1 MGSLAEVV
9 LIGDDERQLAA
20 AAEVALDEIERLSQ
34 RWSRFLPASEI
45 SRINRDA
52 ARGRVLVDR
61 ELFAVLAECDRW
73 RRLTDGAF
81 DITAGSWRAG
91 DSPRL
96 SGADVE
102 LDAAQGAVRFRTEG
116 LRLDLGAYGKGAA
129 LDLAGTLLRKLLL
142 DNWLLQ
148 IGTSSLLACGG
159 GPSGDG
165 WPVALRDP
173 DQPGV
178 IVQELVL
185 HDAALSSSSVL
196 AAGQTA
202 SDVVDPRTGDAL
214 TVQRACS
221 VMAATAAAAEA
232 LSTALL
238 VLGPANVLPL
248 PELSAEIARV
258 DWL

>member
-129 LDLAGTLLRKLLL
+129 STWRERCCESCSWTTGCCRLA
-142 DNWLLQ
+142 
-148 IGTSSLLACGG
+148 
-159 GPSGDG
+159 
-165 WPVALRDP
+165 PVP
-173 DQPGV
+173 CW
-178 IVQELVL
+178 
-185 HDAALSSSSVL
+185 L
-196 AAGQTA
+196 AAAGR
-202 SDVVDPRTGDAL
+202 P
-214 TVQRACS
+214 
-221 VMAATAAAAEA
+221 ATA
-232 LSTALL
+232 
-238 VLGPANVLPL
+238 GPWRCGIRI
-248 PELSAEIARV
+248 SRG
-258 DWL
+258 